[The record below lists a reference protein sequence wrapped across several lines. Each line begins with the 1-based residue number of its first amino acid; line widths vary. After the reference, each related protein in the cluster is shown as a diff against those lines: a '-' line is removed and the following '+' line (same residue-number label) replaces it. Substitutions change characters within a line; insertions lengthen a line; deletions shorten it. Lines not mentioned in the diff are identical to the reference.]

1 MKDLFVVIDGN
12 SLINRAYY
20 AIQRPMITKDGTYTQ
35 GIYGFISMLNKML
48 DEYVPEYVAVA
59 FDRKAPT
66 FRHREYEAYK
76 AGRKSMP
83 DELAMQMPIMKE
95 VLKAMNIKTLELDGY
110 EADDILGTLSREAEE
125 HGMKSMIVTGD
136 KDALK
141 ASFQPTIRCTVG
153 MRVPLKCR
161 RTSRRQ
167 HCAG

>member
-95 VLKAMNIKTLELDGY
+95 VLKTMNIKTLELDGY

-136 KDALK
+136 KDALQL
-141 ASFQPTIRCTVG
+141 ATD
-153 MRVPLKCR
+153 
-161 RTSRRQ
+161 RTKILITKRE
-167 HCAG
+167 

>member
-125 HGMKSMIVTGD
+125 HSDG
-136 KDALK
+136 
-141 ASFQPTIRCTVG
+141 R
-153 MRVPLKCR
+153 
-161 RTSRRQ
+161 
-167 HCAG
+167 

>member
-125 HGMKSMIVTGD
+125 HGIKSMIVTGD
-136 KDALK
+136 KDALQLATDK
-141 ASFQPTIRCTVG
+141 TKILITKRE
-153 MRVPLKCR
+153 
-161 RTSRRQ
+161 
-167 HCAG
+167 